1 MNKTEF
7 KIMLFSANLK
17 QWEVC
22 EKIGIREDVFSRML
36 RHDLKPEIEEKVK
49 RAIESLTKER
59 SQG

>member
-1 MNKTEF
+1 MNKAEF